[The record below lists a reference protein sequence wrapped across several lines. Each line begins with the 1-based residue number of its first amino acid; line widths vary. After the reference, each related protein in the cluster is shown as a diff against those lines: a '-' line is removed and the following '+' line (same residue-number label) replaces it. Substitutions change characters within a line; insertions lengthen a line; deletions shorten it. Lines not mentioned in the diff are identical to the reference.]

1 MMLFFETFFFFKQ
14 TPADISVK
22 LFHATEES
30 LSQVENMDIPK
41 EVRDPSCVFFRLLSV
56 FFFSFESSH
65 CRISSKEADVTT

>member
-41 EVRDPSCVFFRLLSV
+41 EVRDPSCVFFLSV
-56 FFFSFESSH
+56 VCFFSFESSH
-65 CRISSKEADVTT
+65 CRISSKEANVTT